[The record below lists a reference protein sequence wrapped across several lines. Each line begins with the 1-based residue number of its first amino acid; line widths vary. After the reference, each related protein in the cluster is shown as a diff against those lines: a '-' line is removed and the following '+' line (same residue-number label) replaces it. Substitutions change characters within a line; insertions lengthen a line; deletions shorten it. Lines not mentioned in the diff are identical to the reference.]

1 MDVTIVCANTVNES
15 ASRDQRRE
23 FLVRRQAGD
32 ELQQSPAL
40 HARARAGADSGG
52 IPSGAGMREQATEAF
67 GSSTPGHHRCT
78 YSIGSCVSHAAAELS
93 QKSCKRELVFQ
104 RERLILHS
112 VWVAE

>member
-52 IPSGAGMREQATEAF
+52 VPSGAGMREQATEAF
-67 GSSTPGHHRCT
+67 DSSAPGHHRCT
-78 YSIGSCVSHAAAELS
+78 YSIGSCVSHAAAELVRNLAS
-93 QKSCKRELVFQ
+93 ESWTFSA
-104 RERLILHS
+104 S
-112 VWVAE
+112 V